1 MAGYSNAPWNGIP
14 DDPDKSGWHWI
25 GYPHRME
32 ASYWSAAGQAW
43 VNPRG
48 WGGSP
53 FTVSKVEY
61 LGPCQPPVTRCRDGS
76 KMVAVSARIIRDHDQ
91 IGITMNDGS
100 THYLDGYYWRDD
112 QPVIDIVGKTIP
124 EINAAADEYR
134 RPKQEEPA

>member
-25 GYPHRME
+25 GYPKRME
-32 ASYWSAAGQAW
+32 PHYWFAHRQVWRNDKSDAR
-43 VNPRG
+43 PF
-48 WGGSP
+48 SP
-53 FTVSKVEY
+53 ELVEY
-61 LGPCQPPVTRCRDGS
+61 LGPAIPPISRCSDGS
-76 KMVAVSARIIRDHDQ
+76 KRVGVSARIIRDHDQ

-100 THYLDGYYWRDD
+100 THYIDGYYWHNG

-134 RPKQEEPA
+134 RRKFGDPT